1 MRLSEF
7 QEECKNRLVAGA
19 GAQVYRSAVARMVRV
34 TAQITNGLVVPTTS
48 TTPKESADTA
58 TGLDREEST
67 AATT

>member
-1 MRLSEF
+1 M
-7 QEECKNRLVAGA
+7 AGA
-19 GAQVYRSAVARMVRV
+19 GAQVYRSSVARMVRL